1 MPDLSFAFLTLFVFG
16 IKDVINKKILETND
30 VYSLLLT
37 EYVLAMPFLIGALAI
52 FSTFAFPSGNMLW
65 LIVFSSLVGAV
76 SIIAYF
82 RAIQSSSVSLIFAV
96 ASSFP
101 FFSALFSVLFL
112 KEPFYPLYYLA
123 LPAIIIA
130 LAMLA
135 YKKGGIKNLFD
146 PAIVLALISSIGWG
160 AFFTAAKVVSLSMNA
175 FNASVWMEGGV
186 LLGIALFFLLQK
198 KKITLSKAG
207 NVPAMLLSYVVLFSI
222 GVVSMNLSLLYAG
235 VSLSSMITAAAPG
248 LTAIIAFL
256 VLKEKLSKLQYA
268 GIALLIASVV
278 MLSL

>member
-30 VYSLLLT
+30 VYSILLT
-37 EYVLAMPFLIGALAI
+37 EYSLTMPFLVGALLV
-52 FSTFAFPSGNMLW
+52 FSAVAFPSGDMVW
-65 LIVFSSLVGAV
+65 LIIFSSLIGAA

-82 RAIQSSSVSLIFAV
+82 TAVQSSSLSLVYAV
-96 ASSFP
+96 ASSYP
-101 FFSALFSVLFL
+101 FFAALFSVFFL
-112 KEPFYPLYYLA
+112 HEPFLPVYYLA

-135 YKKGGIKNLFD
+135 YKKGNVKDALA
-146 PAIVLALISSIGWG
+146 PAVVLALIASIGWG
-160 AFFTAAKVVSLSMNA
+160 AFFTVAKVVSLSMNA

-198 KKITLSKAG
+198 KKITLSKAK

-248 LTAIIAFL
+248 LTAIIAFF

-268 GIALLIASVV
+268 GITLLIASVV
-278 MLSL
+278 LLSL